1 MAKHYSVKSFFRD
14 MPAVLLAQYFFKQG
28 HLQGFDFVPVEKG
41 ELDALV
47 AAWLELPE
55 DERKRM
61 EGEFQD
67 IFPLCRDAAIPAMVD
82 EAKWH
87 MQGKP
92 GAHAAFVEMFTALPN
107 NHARAMTLFLDY
119 PECWPN
125 ASRLYHADTLP
136 WWRKRKGFPR
146 IPSAK
151 DEASIQALGDLL
163 RPYFLERQSRGRYV
177 LIEQVRRGDLDYY
190 FCYLEDYSP
199 AVGGMGWS
207 ELQAAPA

>member
-14 MPAVLLAQYFFKQG
+14 MPAALLARYFHKQG
-28 HLQGFDFVPVEKG
+28 HLQGFDFAPVEKG

-92 GAHAAFVEMFTALPN
+92 GALTRLSWKCLPPCQTTTP
-107 NHARAMTLFLDY
+107 AR
-119 PECWPN
+119 
-125 ASRLYHADTLP
+125 
-136 WWRKRKGFPR
+136 
-146 IPSAK
+146 
-151 DEASIQALGDLL
+151 
-163 RPYFLERQSRGRYV
+163 
-177 LIEQVRRGDLDYY
+177 
-190 FCYLEDYSP
+190 
-199 AVGGMGWS
+199 
-207 ELQAAPA
+207 